1 MAKIRH
7 FVLITLLLTS
17 LAGCRDDLFEKFKRP
32 VWLQGKLYS
41 QIREQADLST
51 FARCLELTGYDTI
64 INVSGSYTVFA
75 PTNEAFN
82 LFFRE
87 NTKYQ
92 SVEQIPMPELVSL
105 VKFHIIQ
112 NPWSKIQLR
121 SLDVYGWID
130 SLDITNNKP
139 AGFKRETLLLNKNL
153 KVGVTRDKDKNY
165 QIIDTLTSRWN
176 RVILTDS
183 RKFAPVFYKEY
194 FDIYNKKIT
203 DYSFYFNRSF
213 ENSTDI
219 FYVNSRI
226 LGEEIPAENGFVYKV
241 DRVVEPL
248 KNGYEILSN
257 SQSAHSYSDFLN
269 LINKF
274 PDFVFNEE
282 ETNNQPGAEEG
293 MRVDSLFDVSFP
305 ALTFNIFNERTRAP
319 SGTFGLPNNV
329 SIRYHYGLM
338 APTNEAF
345 RKFLDEYINGINYW
359 GNLDN
364 APLNIKRII
373 VNSYMADQPIYL
385 SDITNGFN
393 NGEKDLVKLNEA
405 DIVQK
410 QFGSNCSFIGLKN
423 PVIPRAFIS
432 VTGPIYRQQRFSL
445 VMNAI
450 EKSGL
455 LPALKR
461 EDQYYTLFVENDFD
475 LSADSSL
482 MYNPIRDEFF
492 LFQLSPGG
500 GTRMNVGIK
509 DLRTLILNHVG
520 TQKPTGLA
528 RKEFIRN
535 LAGNYLIFNNETGEV
550 SGTAPTTQGYN
561 GTFVVK
567 VIPHQ
572 ISTNADNGTT
582 YEISDW
588 FSFGGT
594 DIYSRISSNFPK
606 FHQLL
611 INAGLA
617 LPKEFRYSFLSDNE
631 NYTIFI
637 PTEAALSQYNTGGLT
652 KEQLRKFLMMHF
664 VQGALIFTDG
674 SLPSGYY
681 ETTRIDEKSTQY
693 STVNTSVYIQTG
705 YDHISLKDKAG
716 NQYVEMDEKG
726 NRNIMATRT
735 LGDGSQVFPSIVT
748 NAVIHEIDRVLL
760 FSDLDTK

>member
-1 MAKIRH
+1 
-7 FVLITLLLTS
+7 
-17 LAGCRDDLFEKFKRP
+17 
-32 VWLQGKLYS
+32 
-41 QIREQADLST
+41 
-51 FARCLELTGYDTI
+51 
-64 INVSGSYTVFA
+64 
-75 PTNEAFN
+75 
-82 LFFRE
+82 
-87 NTKYQ
+87 
-92 SVEQIPMPELVSL
+92 
-105 VKFHIIQ
+105 
-112 NPWSKIQLR
+112 
-121 SLDVYGWID
+121 
-130 SLDITNNKP
+130 
-139 AGFKRETLLLNKNL
+139 
-153 KVGVTRDKDKNY
+153 
-165 QIIDTLTSRWN
+165 
-176 RVILTDS
+176 VILTDS

-748 NAVIHEIDRVLL
+748 NAVIHEIDKVLL

>member
-1 MAKIRH
+1 
-7 FVLITLLLTS
+7 
-17 LAGCRDDLFEKFKRP
+17 
-32 VWLQGKLYS
+32 
-41 QIREQADLST
+41 
-51 FARCLELTGYDTI
+51 
-64 INVSGSYTVFA
+64 
-75 PTNEAFN
+75 
-82 LFFRE
+82 
-87 NTKYQ
+87 
-92 SVEQIPMPELVSL
+92 
-105 VKFHIIQ
+105 
-112 NPWSKIQLR
+112 
-121 SLDVYGWID
+121 
-130 SLDITNNKP
+130 
-139 AGFKRETLLLNKNL
+139 
-153 KVGVTRDKDKNY
+153 
-165 QIIDTLTSRWN
+165 
-176 RVILTDS
+176 
-183 RKFAPVFYKEY
+183 
-194 FDIYNKKIT
+194 
-203 DYSFYFNRSF
+203 
-213 ENSTDI
+213 
-219 FYVNSRI
+219 
-226 LGEEIPAENGFVYKV
+226 
-241 DRVVEPL
+241 
-248 KNGYEILSN
+248 
-257 SQSAHSYSDFLN
+257 
-269 LINKF
+269 
-274 PDFVFNEE
+274 
-282 ETNNQPGAEEG
+282 
-293 MRVDSLFDVSFP
+293 
-305 ALTFNIFNERTRAP
+305 
-319 SGTFGLPNNV
+319 
-329 SIRYHYGLM
+329 
-338 APTNEAF
+338 
-345 RKFLDEYINGINYW
+345 
-359 GNLDN
+359 
-364 APLNIKRII
+364 
-373 VNSYMADQPIYL
+373 
-385 SDITNGFN
+385 
-393 NGEKDLVKLNEA
+393 
-405 DIVQK
+405 VQK

-748 NAVIHEIDRVLL
+748 NAVIHEIDKVLL